1 MAARGPLSFKD
12 SLRNTAFWASLGYRR
27 VLSQRVRGKKRRRRE
42 RGEGEGEKYGKRE
55 GREDTLQRLTPG
67 ASEGGHSPSV
77 SSLQRPKGGG
87 NT

>member
-1 MAARGPLSFKD
+1 MSFKD

-55 GREDTLQRLTPG
+55 NVHTCITKYVTNITKVIF
-67 ASEGGHSPSV
+67 S
-77 SSLQRPKGGG
+77 PKGKIQFQLLK
-87 NT
+87 